1 MEYVKGK
8 PYFCFCDQKIK
19 AYPYLDRDVKC
30 DVLTIGGGIDGAI
43 ANFYL
48 SQKFDVVLV
57 DKSRLGMAC
66 TACATA
72 LLEYQLDDYASDLL
86 KVLPKE
92 SIVLAYNMGLG
103 AIDKIERFI
112 EMHGNHCNF
121 ARRPTFLFSNSIFS
135 IKKLEEEYEFR
146 QKNGFNC
153 QLFDKNSHPFPFSI
167 KRGIFAEN
175 GGCEFNPYLF
185 AKQMIESSLNQ
196 EKIFENTNITKID
209 KTDNG
214 IVAQTNFGEKIYCHK
229 ILIATGFNW
238 EVLNRDDLC
247 ERFITYSIVTKQ

>member
-19 AYPYLDRDVKC
+19 AYPYLDRDIKC
-30 DVLTIGGGIDGAI
+30 DILIIGGGIDGAI

-48 SQKFDVVLV
+48 SKKFDVVLV

-86 KVLPKE
+86 KVLSKE

-135 IKKLEEEYEFR
+135 IKKSEEEYEFR
-146 QKNGFNC
+146 QKNGLIVSC
-153 QLFDKNSHPFPFSI
+153 LIKIAIPFHFQS
-167 KRGIFAEN
+167 KG
-175 GGCEFNPYLF
+175 
-185 AKQMIESSLNQ
+185 ESLPKMEVVSL
-196 EKIFENTNITKID
+196 
-209 KTDNG
+209 
-214 IVAQTNFGEKIYCHK
+214 
-229 ILIATGFNW
+229 ILIC
-238 EVLNRDDLC
+238 LQ
-247 ERFITYSIVTKQ
+247 SK